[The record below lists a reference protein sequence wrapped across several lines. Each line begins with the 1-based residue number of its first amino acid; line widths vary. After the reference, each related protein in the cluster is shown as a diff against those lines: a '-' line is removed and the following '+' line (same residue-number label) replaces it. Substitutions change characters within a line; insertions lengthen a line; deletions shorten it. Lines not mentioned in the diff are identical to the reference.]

1 MRLFQQI
8 SLYWKCQ
15 LIGWSAAALYWGFT
29 GYLGDGFSWTLALI
43 HFIGD
48 LIIYIGLSHTYRNIS
63 VKLGWHELSI
73 RKLVLRLMPTIVL
86 LGLIFMLLTISKNY
100 LVRFW
105 IIPDYLTEFS
115 TLFSDVWLTVFV
127 TGIRMMSIW
136 LLAYYG
142 YHFAVREINAV
153 KESSQLSII
162 AKDAAFNNLSSQLNP
177 HFFFNALNS
186 IKALVHENPQAT
198 RRAIDL
204 LSDLLRTSLYRK
216 DAVLI
221 SLEEEIAM
229 VNDYL
234 ELEKIRLENRLLMD
248 VFVDKGLMSQN
259 ILPFSIQLLAE
270 NAVKHGITSFKE
282 GGLLSIVVTD
292 QGEMIVIEV
301 RNPGILQDIH
311 AKGLG
316 IKNLKERLQLYY
328 DGKAFFEIKQCPD
341 NTVLV
346 TLIIPKK

>member
-1 MRLFQQI
+1 MKLFQQI

-15 LIGWSAAALYWGFT
+15 LIGWSVAALYWGLI

-43 HFIGD
+43 HFVGD
-48 LIIYIGLSHTYRNIS
+48 LIIYIGLSHAYRNIS
-63 VKLGWHELSI
+63 VKLGWHKLSI
-73 RKLVLRLMPTIVL
+73 RQLVLRLIPTIVL
-86 LGLIFMLLTISKNY
+86 LGLIFMLLTVSKNY

-105 IIPDYLTEFS
+105 ILPDYSADFS
-115 TLFSDVWLTVFV
+115 TLFSNVWLTVFV

-153 KESSQLSII
+153 KESSRLSMI

-204 LSDLLRTSLYRK
+204 LSDLLRISLYRK
-216 DAVLI
+216 DVVLI
-221 SLEEEIAM
+221 SLEEEMAM

-234 ELEKIRLENRLLMD
+234 ELEKIRLENRLLMN
-248 VFVDKGLMSQN
+248 VFVDNGLMSQK

-270 NAVKHGITSFKE
+270 NAIKHGITSFNE
-282 GGLLSIVVTD
+282 GGLLSIVVTQ
-292 QGEMIVIEV
+292 QGETILIEV

-311 AKGLG
+311 TNGLG

-328 DGKAFFEIKQCPD
+328 DRKAVFDIKQSAD
-341 NTVLV
+341 NTVLA
-346 TLIIPKK
+346 TLIIPKR

>member
-1 MRLFQQI
+1 MKLFQQI

-15 LIGWSAAALYWGFT
+15 LIGWSVAALYWGLI
-29 GYLGDGFSWTLALI
+29 GYLGNGFSWTLALI
-43 HFIGD
+43 HFVGD
-48 LIIYIGLSHTYRNIS
+48 LMIYIGLSHAYRNIS
-63 VKLGWHELSI
+63 VKLSWHKLSI
-73 RKLVLRLMPTIVL
+73 RQLVLRLIPTIVM
-86 LGLIFMLLTISKNY
+86 LGFIFMLLTVSKNY

-105 IIPDYLTEFS
+105 IIPDYSEDFS

-127 TGIRMMSIW
+127 TGIRIMSIW

-153 KESSQLSII
+153 KESSRLSMI

-198 RRAIDL
+198 RRAVDL
-204 LSDLLRTSLYRK
+204 LSDLLRISLYHK
-216 DAVLI
+216 DVVLI
-221 SLEEEIAM
+221 SLEEEMAM

-234 ELEKIRLENRLLMD
+234 ELEKIRLENRLLMN
-248 VFVDKGLMSQN
+248 VFVDNGLMSQK

-270 NAVKHGITSFKE
+270 NAIKHGITSFIE
-282 GGLLSIVVTD
+282 GGLLSIFVTQ
-292 QGEMIVIEV
+292 QGEAILIEV

-311 AKGLG
+311 TNGLG

-328 DGKAFFEIKQCPD
+328 DGKAFFDIKQGAD
-341 NTVLV
+341 NTVLA
-346 TLIIPKK
+346 TLIIPKR